1 MGDSIERML
10 EFYAVVKLESDAD
23 EDEGGEDGVE
33 LETVWVVV
41 RCVDGSVKTCYEF
54 VFLCS
59 CDERAEVGTVEVH
72 MGVGRCGSF
81 ASCP

>member
-41 RCVDGSVKTCYEF
+41 RCVDG
-54 VFLCS
+54 
-59 CDERAEVGTVEVH
+59 VGIYV
-72 MGVGRCGSF
+72 RNAF
-81 ASCP
+81 NIII